1 MRAPIRTALVICLG
15 ASAAALAAPVT
26 YEVDA
31 RHTHPSFEA
40 DHFGGVSVWRGMFT
54 ASGGNIVL
62 DREAKTGTVDVTID
76 TTTVLTGVPDLDKHL
91 KTGEFLDVEKFP
103 TAQYK
108 GKLARF
114 ANGAPTEVQGELT
127 LHGVTKPVTFDVTFN
142 GGYPGLAGMDP
153 HARIGFSAHGVL
165 KRSDFGVKYGIPAPG
180 SNLGVSDEVNI
191 ALECEFTGPALKDS
205 K

>member
-1 MRAPIRTALVICLG
+1 MRASIRIALVICLG
-15 ASAAALAAPVT
+15 PSAAALAAPVT

-54 ASGGNIVL
+54 ASGGTIVL

-108 GKLARF
+108 GKLAKF

-127 LHGVTKPVTFDVTFN
+127 LHGVTKPVVLTIKSFKCKAHPMKQGQELCGAD
-142 GGYPGLAGMDP
+142 
-153 HARIGFSAHGVL
+153 AHGTIN
-165 KRSDFGVKYGIPAPG
+165 REDFGINWGKNFGFDMKV
-180 SNLGVSDEVNI
+180 NLAIQVEATS
-191 ALECEFTGPALKDS
+191 PK